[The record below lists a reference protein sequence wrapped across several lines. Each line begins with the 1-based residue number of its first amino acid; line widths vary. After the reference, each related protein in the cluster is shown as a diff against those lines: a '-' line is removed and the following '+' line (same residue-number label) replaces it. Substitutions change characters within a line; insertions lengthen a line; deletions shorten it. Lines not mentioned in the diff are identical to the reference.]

1 MPSTSEKMLVRQLR
15 ELEADGLVTRTVFDT
30 VPPQGEYDPTAEGRG
45 LVPVPTALYGRRK
58 AV

>member
-1 MPSTSEKMLVRQLR
+1 MLVRQLR